1 MRRPVNARDDGV
13 MEFRFGV
20 ISGRARTGDEWAA
33 TARRVEE
40 LGYDSLLIPDTLRT
54 YAPFPALAVAAA
66 HTRTLHVGTYVLSA
80 SNRTPGLVAWESE
93 TLQELSGGR
102 FELGLGGGRPGAE
115 ADAAALGAH
124 FGTPGDRLRR
134 VAETIDA
141 VRERP
146 DPPRI
151 LLAASRPKMLALA
164 AARADTIALG
174 LPPSATEADLAAFV
188 ARIGHPDVELHLN
201 TAAVAPTVDAI
212 DDRVSR
218 MVGGDARALAAAG
231 AASFLIG
238 APEQIAETLLRRRA
252 ELGISYV
259 GVSGLDMER
268 FAEVIPLL
276 RKAG

>member
-1 MRRPVNARDDGV
+1 MTV
-13 MEFRFGV
+13 MDFRFGV
-20 ISGRARTGDEWAA
+20 ISGRARNGGEWAA

-40 LGYDSLLIPDTLRT
+40 LGYDTLLIPDTLRT

-66 HTRTLHVGTYVLSA
+66 HTRTLHIGTYVLSVP
-80 SNRTPGLVAWESE
+80 NRTPGLVAWESE
-93 TLQELSGGR
+93 TLQTLSGGR

-115 ADAAALGAH
+115 ADAAALGAE

-134 VAETIDA
+134 VGAIIDA

-151 LLAASRPKMLALA
+151 LVAASKPKMLALA
-164 AARADTIALG
+164 AEKADTIALG
-174 LPPSATEADLAAFV
+174 LAPSTTEDELAATV
-188 ARIGHPDVELHLN
+188 GQIGRQDVELHLN
-201 TAAVAPTVDAI
+201 TSAVAPTIDAI
-212 DDRVSR
+212 SDRVSM
-218 MVGGDARALAAAG
+218 MVGGDAKAMAAAG
-231 AASFLIG
+231 GIAFLIG
-238 APEQIAETLLRRRA
+238 TPEQIAEKLLRRRA

-259 GVSGLDMER
+259 GVSGLDMEF